1 MSIDQFSF
9 PQRDNFFVNH
19 EENHSKGHD
28 TNPNYTAN
36 LMNNNFDL
44 SDFEVSDYLLLE
56 QGLQDE
62 STSTLT
68 GSNSLP
74 SPILPSL
81 VDDPVV
87 SNGSTSTSSNMQVLI
102 IISLISFVSVAKKNK
117 ADGRHRIAFRTKS
130 EVEIL
135 DDGFKWRKYGK
146 KAVKDSPNP
155 RNYYRCSS
163 VGCNVKKR
171 VERDGE
177 DSSYVITTYEN
188 VHNHESPS
196 VVYYNEIPLM
206 VPHGWTLHQQSSNA
220 SSSSSFP

>member
-1 MSIDQFSF
+1 M
-9 PQRDNFFVNH
+9 
-19 EENHSKGHD
+19 EENYSKVVNS
-28 TNPNYTAN
+28 NPNYTSF
-36 LMNNNFDL
+36 LMNNNLDL
-44 SDFEVSDYLLLE
+44 SDFEVSDYLLPE
-56 QGLQDE
+56 YGSQQDE
-62 STSTLT
+62 STSNLT
-68 GSNSLP
+68 GYKSLP
-74 SPILPSL
+74 CPILPSL

-87 SNGSTSTSSNMQVLI
+87 SYGGSPTSSNMQVQI
-102 IISLISFVSVAKKNK
+102 IITLITAAKKNK
-117 ADGRHRIAFRTKS
+117 RDGRHRIAFRMKS

-135 DDGFKWRKYGK
+135 NDGFKWRKYGK

-206 VPHGWTLHQQSSNA
+206 VPNGWTLHQQSSNA

>member
-1 MSIDQFSF
+1 MSIDQFGF
-9 PQRDNFFVNH
+9 LQQRDNFIVSH
-19 EENHSKGHD
+19 EENHSKAHD
-28 TNPNYTAN
+28 SNPNYTAF
-36 LMNNNFDL
+36 LMNNNLDL
-44 SDFEVSDYLLLE
+44 SDFEVFDYLLLE
-56 QGLQDE
+56 HGSQDE

-68 GSNSLP
+68 GCNSLP

-87 SNGSTSTSSNMQVLI
+87 SSGGSPTSSNMKCKG
-102 IISLISFVSVAKKNK
+102 VAKKNK
-117 ADGRHRIAFRTKS
+117 ADRRHRIAFRMKS

-171 VERDGE
+171 VERDGD
-177 DSSYVITTYEN
+177 DSSYVITTYEG

-196 VVYYNEIPLM
+196 VVYYNEIPFM
-206 VPHGWTLHQQSSNA
+206 VPNGWTLHQQSSNV

>member
-1 MSIDQFSF
+1 M
-9 PQRDNFFVNH
+9 
-19 EENHSKGHD
+19 EENHSKVHD
-28 TNPNYTAN
+28 SNRNYTTY
-36 LMNNNFDL
+36 LINNNLDL

-56 QGLQDE
+56 HGMQDE

-81 VDDPVV
+81 IDDPVV
-87 SNGSTSTSSNMQVLI
+87 SNGSPPTSSNMKCKG
-102 IISLISFVSVAKKNK
+102 VAKKNK

-206 VPHGWTLHQQSSNA
+206 VPNGWTLHQQSSNA

>member
-9 PQRDNFFVNH
+9 LQRDNFIVSH
-19 EENHSKGHD
+19 EENHSKVHD
-28 TNPNYTAN
+28 SNPNYTTY
-36 LMNNNFDL
+36 LMNNNLDL
-44 SDFEVSDYLLLE
+44 SDFEVSEYLLLE
-56 QGLQDE
+56 HGSQDE
-62 STSTLT
+62 STSSTLT
-68 GSNSLP
+68 GCNSLP
-74 SPILPSL
+74 NPILPSL

-87 SNGSTSTSSNMQVLI
+87 SSGGGSPTSSNI
-102 IISLISFVSVAKKNK
+102 KCKGAAKKNK
-117 ADGRHRIAFRTKS
+117 ADGRHRIAIRTKS

-177 DSSYVITTYEN
+177 DSSYVITTYEG
-188 VHNHESPS
+188 VHNHESPC
-196 VVYYNEIPLM
+196 VVYYNEIQLM
-206 VPHGWTLHQQSSNA
+206 VPNGWTLHQQSSNA
-220 SSSSSFP
+220 SSSSPFP